1 MPTRHEMLQRRCVPA
16 LIHIFEQVPLRATAK
31 GLSHVHAGVVEALLM
46 QSLTQWEETLA
57 HTALRKLGVEPWKL
71 GAEAGELV
79 IRRSG
84 TVRDRAP
91 SFYFDQLDSDSLF
104 VLRRG
109 LSRWLALAATIA
121 KISGSPYVGP
131 EHLLEALVSYADG
144 RLTGIIVSHGLTK
157 EKVEQAVDECRQER
171 KSADPYQEYRFSP
184 VSDQPWGAQWDAT
197 PATGLPRRFGLS
209 VMLSITTLFAIV
221 FSTLQ
226 LYDAQPEVY
235 VILGVLLFGVGVGQM
250 FLFKGAF
257 PRAASVWTG
266 AVLFPIEV
274 VALGV
279 YLSMIHHLRDGGGA
293 IVGIAVISTPVGAF
307 LGYLAGGLTAGVVL
321 LLEMVPDRGGPRTD
335 EDEATLPDA
344 PSPRDPTTPSGGA

>member
-16 LIHIFEQVPLRATAK
+16 LIHVFEQVPLRATAK
-31 GLSHVHAGVVEALLM
+31 GLSYVHAGVVEALLM

-79 IRRSG
+79 VPRPGR
-84 TVRDRAP
+84 VRDRVP

-144 RLTGIIVSHGLTK
+144 RLAAVIASHGLNK
-157 EKVEQAVDECRQER
+157 ERVEQAVDECRQER
-171 KSADPYQEYRFSP
+171 KSADPYQEYQFSS
-184 VSDQPWGAQWDAT
+184 VSSQPWGAQWDT

-235 VILGVLLFGVGVGQM
+235 VILGVLLFGVAVGQM

-266 AVLFPIEV
+266 TVLFPIEIV
-274 VALGV
+274 VLAV
-279 YLSMIHHLRDGGGA
+279 YLSMTGHMHDGGGV

-321 LLEMVPDRGGPRTD
+321 LLEMVPDRGGPRT
-335 EDEATLPDA
+335 EEAEATSSVA
-344 PSPRDPTTPSGGA
+344 PSPKDPTTPFGGV